1 MTALGVAFDPSMLA
15 NGERRS
21 HTTRPA
27 SNPRSSIAPLAGF
40 DPDQLRGAMCGAEF
54 EHAQLGAGL
63 LNGHLVRSP
72 LETGFLSAGCY
83 SVSLAVRGT
92 AASSRFSLIA
102 VLESPAELL
111 VNGHR
116 PRTGDL
122 IVFQQA
128 ADVQATF
135 PAGFRWMHIA
145 VRDTESAG
153 LNRIE
158 GLVSEGEHR
167 VHVLRPHYRS
177 ALAIRRAAAAFL
189 PPLSGNP
196 QAGPEPLFPTEACHI
211 LAELVRGAVGSAIPV
226 ENGDLGIEHQ
236 RRMVDRCS
244 EFMKM
249 RLKKPASLAELCR
262 VAFASPRAL
271 EYAFKAIYQ
280 ASPMTYYRA
289 QRFSAARRDLL
300 HSDKKSTSVTDI
312 AKRFG
317 FWHFGRFSTDYR
329 IRFMESPS
337 DTLARHYEAQHPR
350 WRHMEHRRSA

>member
-1 MTALGVAFDPSMLA
+1 
-15 NGERRS
+15 
-21 HTTRPA
+21 
-27 SNPRSSIAPLAGF
+27 
-40 DPDQLRGAMCGAEF
+40 
-54 EHAQLGAGL
+54 
-63 LNGHLVRSP
+63 
-72 LETGFLSAGCY
+72 
-83 SVSLAVRGT
+83 
-92 AASSRFSLIA
+92 
-102 VLESPAELL
+102 LESPAELL

-122 IVFQQA
+122 IVFRHT
-128 ADVQATF
+128 ADIQATF
-135 PAGFRWMHIA
+135 PAGFRWMHFL
-145 VRDTESAG
+145 VHDTASVG
-153 LNRIE
+153 LNLVE
-158 GLVSEGEHR
+158 GLISEGDHQ

-189 PPLSGNP
+189 PLRPENP
-196 QAGPEPLFPTEACHI
+196 PAGLEPPFRTEAGDI
-211 LAELVRGAVGSAIPV
+211 LADLIRGAVGSATPV
-226 ENGDLGIEHQ
+226 ENGDLGIGHQ
-236 RRMVDRCS
+236 RRMVHRCS
-244 EFMKM
+244 EFMRM

-262 VAFASPRAL
+262 VAFASPRTL

-337 DTLARHYEAQHPR
+337 ETLALVIGAEYNVVREDA
-350 WRHMEHRRSA
+350 RRAVSNK